1 MLGYIETAR
10 KEGATISTGGKKWA
24 ESKGFYVEPTVIE
37 GVTPDMTVIK
47 EEVSGRLSAL
57 QKVHIL
63 IDLIHLRQIFGPVIS
78 VAKFTT
84 EEEAIELAN
93 NSVYGLAAAVFTN
106 DAKQSMRVSG
116 ALEAGTVWVN
126 SYALLHVQAPF
137 GGFKQSGIGRG
148 KSFKNHM

>member
-1 MLGYIETAR
+1 MHSLI
-10 KEGATISTGGKKWA
+10 ATT
-24 ESKGFYVEPTVIE
+24 
-37 GVTPDMTVIK
+37 
-47 EEVSGRLSAL
+47 LCL
-57 QKVHIL
+57 
-63 IDLIHLRQIFGPVIS
+63 QIFGPVIS

-93 NSVYGLAAAVFTN
+93 NSIYGLAAAVFTN

-126 SYALLHVQAPF
+126 SYALLQVQAPF

-148 KSFKNHM
+148 ESREIKFWLGPGPDTTIPRLRIGNLRSRGIHSGQGCSPQPRRDHGLALLSDGGGGAREL

>member
-1 MLGYIETAR
+1 MHLLI
-10 KEGATISTGGKKWA
+10 ATTLC
-24 ESKGFYVEPTVIE
+24 F
-37 GVTPDMTVIK
+37 
-47 EEVSGRLSAL
+47 
-57 QKVHIL
+57 
-63 IDLIHLRQIFGPVIS
+63 QIFGPVIS

-93 NSVYGLAAAVFTN
+93 NSIYGLAAAVFTN

-126 SYALLHVQAPF
+126 SYALLQVQAPF

-148 KSFKNHM
+148 ESREIKFGWGLDLTPLFTP